1 MIVID
6 TSAFSKFLIKE
17 ENWKKVVFYLDP
29 SLEPYSVD
37 LLLIEAANVIWKYI
51 GKYRLIARQQ
61 AFGLY
66 EQMMKLVSGEVL
78 VIEPSSKYIKNALKI
93 AIEHNISVYDALFL
107 AQAMTLNAK
116 LITSDRLQSKI
127 AEKIDVDVVCIE

>member
-37 LLLIEAANVIWKYI
+37 LLLIEAANVIWKYTE
-51 GKYRLIARQQ
+51 KYRLIARQQ

-66 EQMMKLVSGEVL
+66 EQMMKLVNGEVL

-127 AEKIDVDVVCIE
+127 AEKIEVGVVCIE